1 MLGWLNEEEL
11 SLCLKNSYAGLAPYS
26 KKALMSLPNK
36 FFEYLAYGLPI
47 ISSLKSEMDILI
59 NKKKLGCS
67 YFSDSPK
74 SLALAIIKVNNFYKG
89 KSFISSIKNEY
100 KENFDGYKIYKEYA
114 KFTKYI
120 SKEKN

>member
-1 MLGWLNEEEL
+1 
-11 SLCLKNSYAGLAPYS
+11 
-26 KKALMSLPNK
+26 MSLPNK

-59 NKKKLGCS
+59 NNKKLGCS
-67 YFSDSPK
+67 YSSESPK
-74 SLALAIIKVNNFYKG
+74 SLALAIKKVNNFYKS

-100 KENFDGYKIYKEYA
+100 KENFDGSKIYKEYA

-120 SKEKN
+120 SKEKK